1 MQAVPQDKSRAG
13 RIPENEVQL
22 LFTSKPENVGFART
36 AVALVASQRDL
47 TVDQLDE
54 IKVAVSEA
62 VSNAVIHG
70 YRDTSGMIQVDVKLY
85 EDELE
90 VVVTDKG
97 TGIEDIEWAMQ
108 PTNTTD
114 KSRMGLGLS
123 VIKEFMDDLTIT
135 SRPGAGTRVYM
146 AKKLAPASRP

>member
-1 MQAVPQDKSRAG
+1 MQDIPQNMSRTG
-13 RIPENEVQL
+13 RFPENEVQL
-22 LFTSKPENVGFART
+22 IFTSKPENVGFART
-36 AVALVASQRDL
+36 AVALVASQYDL
-47 TVDQLDE
+47 TVDQIDE

-70 YRDTSGMIQVDVKLY
+70 YRHKAGMIQVDVKLY
-85 EDELE
+85 EGELE

-97 TGIEDIEWAMQ
+97 SGIEDIEWAMQ

-123 VIKEFMDDLTIT
+123 VIREFMDILEID
-135 SRPGAGTRVYM
+135 SKPGFGTRVYM
-146 AKKLAPASRP
+146 VKKLALASRH